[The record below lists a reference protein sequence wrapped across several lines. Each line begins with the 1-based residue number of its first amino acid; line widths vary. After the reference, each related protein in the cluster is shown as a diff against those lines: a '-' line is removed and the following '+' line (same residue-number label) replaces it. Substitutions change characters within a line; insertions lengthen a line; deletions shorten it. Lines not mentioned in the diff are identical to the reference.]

1 MTSPAQRQELA
12 LAVAAA
18 VLLVAV
24 RSFVPLAYEQVYFDS
39 DQAIVGLMAKHL
51 SELRA
56 FPLFFY
62 GQNYMLGVQ
71 AWIAA
76 PFVWLG
82 GPTVTMIRLPL
93 LIVNATVPS
102 LLILMMSRLGVRPAL
117 AFVAAL
123 PLIVTTPVMSMAL
136 YATLGA
142 SVEPFL
148 YVLGLWWLRRRP
160 LAFGA
165 LLCLGTLHR
174 EFTILTLPALA
185 FVHLIERRP
194 VRWPA
199 VARGAA
205 GFAATWLAI
214 DVLKLGLHAGSLTQ
228 EAQTIG
234 GWLSSDVS
242 GYLAR
247 FRSLVTAGVPVLFG
261 GRAMSLDHYGIN
273 STIGAGSSVAGVALA
288 AATGLS
294 LVRLVRLTRDAG
306 GRERLSRGSFF
317 LYLGAVALAT
327 IAVYGLNGR
336 IDPIRIPLVRYVLF
350 GLLLPVAIFGA
361 WSLAESSRAWLI
373 GVTAL
378 IALWAAF
385 TLRDNVLLIR
395 EYGSRPP
402 ANEFR
407 MLADYLVAHR
417 IQYGYATYW
426 DAYIVDFLSG
436 EQVILTTND
445 VIRVVE
451 YDTRVRAHDQEA
463 VTIEREP
470 CTVGTRLAAWCI
482 DDPLKR

>member
-1 MTSPAQRQELA
+1 MSPPSPRRELA
-12 LAVAAA
+12 LAVVAA

-39 DQAIVGLMAKHL
+39 DQAVVGLMAKHL
-51 SELRA
+51 SELRD

-82 GPTVTMIRLPL
+82 GATVTMIRLPL

-102 LLILMMSRLGVRPAL
+102 LLIVMIARLGVRPAL

-123 PLIVTTPVMSMAL
+123 PMIVTTPVMSMAL

-148 YVLGLWWLRRRP
+148 YVLALWWLRRRP

-174 EFTILTLPALA
+174 EFTILVLPALA
-185 FVHLIERRP
+185 VVHLVERRP
-194 VRWPA
+194 VSWPA
-199 VARGAA
+199 VGRGAA
-205 GFAATWLAI
+205 AFAGTWLAI
-214 DVLKLGLHAGSLTQ
+214 DGLKLWQRAGSVTQ
-228 EAQTIG
+228 EVQTIG
-234 GWLSSDVS
+234 SWLSFDVA

-247 FRSLVTAGVPVLFG
+247 LQSLVTAGIPVLFG
-261 GRAMSLDHYGIN
+261 GRTMDLDHHGIN
-273 STIGAGSSVAGVALA
+273 SSIQAGSTIAGVALA
-288 AATGLS
+288 AGAGLS
-294 LVRLVRLTRDAG
+294 LVRLIWLARQPR
-306 GRERLSRGSFF
+306 GRERLSTGGSYFV
-317 LYLGAVALAT
+317 YLGVVALAT
-327 IAVYGLNGR
+327 IAVYGLNGG
-336 IDPIRIPLVRYVLF
+336 IDPDLVPLLRYVLF

-361 WSLAESSRAWLI
+361 WSLAERSRMWLTA
-373 GVTAL
+373 VTAL
-378 IALWAAF
+378 VALWAAF

-395 EYGSRPP
+395 EYRSTPP

-407 MLADYLVAHR
+407 TLADYLVAHR
-417 IQYGYATYW
+417 IRYGYAMYW
-426 DAYIVDFLSG
+426 DCYIVDFLSR
-436 EQVILTTND
+436 EQVILTTNI
-445 VIRVVE
+445 IRVVA
-451 YDTRVRAHDQEA
+451 YDTLVHANDKEA

-470 CTVGTRLAAWCI
+470 CTVGTRLASWCI